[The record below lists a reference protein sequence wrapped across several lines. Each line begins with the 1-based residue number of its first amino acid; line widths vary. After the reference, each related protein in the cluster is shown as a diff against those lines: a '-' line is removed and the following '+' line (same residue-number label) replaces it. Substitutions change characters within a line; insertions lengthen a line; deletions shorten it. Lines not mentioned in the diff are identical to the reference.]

1 MYIRRWNAMKVE
13 KTKMSQINFKMSEK
27 DKKEVIAIFN
37 YYGLDLSTG
46 IKMYLKEVQHTKS
59 IPLALRPITKLD
71 EAIAEADRGEFA
83 GEFNSLETFKKG
95 FENALND
102 ED

>member
-1 MYIRRWNAMKVE
+1 M
-13 KTKMSQINFKMSEK
+13 TKMAQINLKLSEK
-27 DKKEVIAIFN
+27 DKEEVKAIFN

-59 IPLALRPITKLD
+59 IPLKLKPVTELD
-71 EAIAEADRGEFA
+71 AAISEAKNKNFVGSYNSIEEFEKA
-83 GEFNSLETFKKG
+83 M
-95 FENALND
+95 ND